1 MRDSKLLQDN
11 MIDYSLFLYSF
22 ERLTTP
28 KDKVRFIREFFGYR
42 SSKSG
47 RSYSYGGLLQKLKG
61 IKISNSSFLV
71 PNQNS
76 EIVEAY
82 LRSRGVDFV
91 VKK

>member
-1 MRDSKLLQDN
+1 MKDSDALQSGISN
-11 MIDYSLFLYSF
+11 YSLFLYSF
-22 ERLTTP
+22 ARLTAP

-42 SSKSG
+42 LSKSG

-71 PNQNS
+71 PNQNA
-76 EIVEAY
+76 EIIEAY
-82 LRSRGVDFV
+82 LKSRGVDFV